1 MWKNGKKKNQ
11 DRKYIRLSI
20 LRQTKFWL
28 NQKAKTAFS
37 IGFLKLGEEHGL
49 LKRGAGDESEARVG
63 DDGNGYRARA
73 LSS

>member
-1 MWKNGKKKNQ
+1 MNRPLVEQG
-11 DRKYIRLSI
+11 IRP
-20 LRQTKFWL
+20 F
-28 NQKAKTAFS
+28 FS
-37 IGFLKLGEEHGL
+37 PNREPVHRLGSSRLGEEHGL

>member
-1 MWKNGKKKNQ
+1 MNRPLVEQGIN
-11 DRKYIRLSI
+11 REPVHRLGSS
-20 LRQTKFWL
+20 R
-28 NQKAKTAFS
+28 
-37 IGFLKLGEEHGL
+37 LGEEHGL